1 MCLNLSEGLYYY
13 RKNYFLPDVV
23 VVSVD
28 VVLGSVV
35 VVVSVVDVV
44 GIVVVVVAEHKLT
57 IRINQK
63 QM

>member
-1 MCLNLSEGLYYY
+1 M
-13 RKNYFLPDVV
+13 V

-44 GIVVVVVAEHKLT
+44 GIVVVVVAEITTKINLT
-57 IRINQK
+57 SNNT
-63 QM
+63 